1 MKGVYLKIIMC
12 YIIDCFSVQR
22 HEPQFRE
29 LVEEE
34 NSGIKDKYLSFTVA
48 NGTCEAAEKI

>member
-1 MKGVYLKIIMC
+1 MC
-12 YIIDCFSVQR
+12 YIIGCFLVQR

-34 NSGIKDKYLSFTVA
+34 NSGIEDYYVSFTVA
-48 NGTCEAAEKI
+48 NGTCEAAEKS